1 MLPVIALIGSPNVG
15 KSTLFNRLTKS
26 RDALVA
32 DYPGLTRDRQYGYG
46 RLGPIPYLLI
56 DTGGISGGEEGIQE
70 LMAQQTI
77 QAIKEADAL
86 IVLVDGRSGVSAA
99 DKHIVDLT
107 RQYSKKVWFVVNKT
121 EGLDLDMAVAE
132 FHEFGFSEP
141 LAISASHGD
150 RVSALM
156 EEILKPYDSNLD
168 DDSEELLEQSTQKSL
183 NIAIIGRPNVG
194 KSTLINRLIG
204 EDRLVVYDQ
213 PGTTRDSVSVPFSK
227 QGKDYI
233 LYDTAGVRRK
243 GKVKEIIEKFSIIK
257 SLQAIER
264 SNVVFAV
271 IDASEGVTEQDVS
284 LMGLAV
290 ERGRALVL
298 LINKWDGLE
307 ESHKKYVE
315 NQIHRRLPFLDF
327 ADKHMISALHGTGV
341 GDLLPAA
348 QRAFSAA
355 MKKISTNQLTTELEE
370 ALIEHAPPMVR
381 GRRIRLRYAHQGGK
395 NPPTIVI
402 HGNQT
407 EKLPLTYKRYLIN
420 RFRKRFK
427 LQGTPVKLTLKTS
440 DNPYKGRRNKLT
452 PRQTRKKKRLM
463 RHVKNK

>member
-1 MLPVIALIGSPNVG
+1 M
-15 KSTLFNRLTKS
+15 
-26 RDALVA
+26 
-32 DYPGLTRDRQYGYG
+32 
-46 RLGPIPYLLI
+46 
-56 DTGGISGGEEGIQE
+56 
-70 LMAQQTI
+70 
-77 QAIKEADAL
+77 
-86 IVLVDGRSGVSAA
+86 
-99 DKHIVDLT
+99 T

-156 EEILKPYDSNLD
+156 EEILKPYDSHSD
-168 DDSEELLEQSTQKSL
+168 EDTEELHEQSTKKSL
-183 NIAIIGRPNVG
+183 DIAIIGRPNVG

-227 QGKDYI
+227 QGKEYI

-243 GKVKEIIEKFSIIK
+243 GKVKEAIEKFSIIK
-257 SLQAIER
+257 SLQAIEK

-407 EKLPLTYKRYLIN
+407 ERLPLTYKRYLIN

-427 LQGTPVKLTLKTS
+427 LQGTPVRLILKTS

-463 RHVKNK
+463 RHVKK

>member
-1 MLPVIALIGSPNVG
+1 
-15 KSTLFNRLTKS
+15 
-26 RDALVA
+26 
-32 DYPGLTRDRQYGYG
+32 
-46 RLGPIPYLLI
+46 
-56 DTGGISGGEEGIQE
+56 
-70 LMAQQTI
+70 
-77 QAIKEADAL
+77 
-86 IVLVDGRSGVSAA
+86 
-99 DKHIVDLT
+99 
-107 RQYSKKVWFVVNKT
+107 
-121 EGLDLDMAVAE
+121 
-132 FHEFGFSEP
+132 
-141 LAISASHGD
+141 
-150 RVSALM
+150 
-156 EEILKPYDSNLD
+156 
-168 DDSEELLEQSTQKSL
+168 
-183 NIAIIGRPNVG
+183 
-194 KSTLINRLIG
+194 
-204 EDRLVVYDQ
+204 
-213 PGTTRDSVSVPFSK
+213 
-227 QGKDYI
+227 
-233 LYDTAGVRRK
+233 
-243 GKVKEIIEKFSIIK
+243 
-257 SLQAIER
+257 
-264 SNVVFAV
+264 
-271 IDASEGVTEQDVS
+271 
-284 LMGLAV
+284 MGLAV

-307 ESHKKYVE
+307 ESHKKFVE